1 MIKKGNDEN
10 MAQGKRLQVEVYDYL
25 RERILNHQMEDGVI
39 YSETQVAKDI
49 GFSRTPVSDALQK
62 LEQDG
67 FIEVLPSRGF
77 KLRPITKESILKNNQ
92 VRCALEGYSV
102 WTLAQNYQTLET
114 IDIVENLYKLLDRQQ
129 DIVRQTKDVAEFAKC
144 DSEFHMTIVES
155 LGNEELVNLFHCH
168 LYHIQK
174 MAVKSLSQPGRMMD
188 ALREHLDICE
198 ALRTGDTTNVYQV
211 TMKHLQIT
219 QKLDL
224 ENMVS

>member
-1 MIKKGNDEN
+1 
-10 MAQGKRLQVEVYDYL
+10 MAYGKRLQTEVYDYL
-25 RERILNHQMEDGVI
+25 KDRILSNQLKDNTI
-39 YSETQVAKDI
+39 YSETQVAKEV

-77 KLRPITKESILKNNQ
+77 KLRPVTKESILKNNQ

-114 IDIVENLYKLLDRQQ
+114 IDIVENLYHLLDKQQ
-129 DIVRQTKDVAEFAKC
+129 DIVRQTKDVSEFAKC

-155 LGNEELVNLFHCH
+155 LGNEELTDLFHCH

-174 MAVKSLSQPGRMMD
+174 MAVRSLSQPGRMMA
-188 ALREHLDICE
+188 ALGEHLDICE
-198 ALRTGDTTNVYQV
+198 ALRTGDTLNVYQV

-224 ENMVS
+224 EALMIQPMPGNL

>member
-1 MIKKGNDEN
+1 
-10 MAQGKRLQVEVYDYL
+10 MAYGKRLQVEVYDYL
-25 RERILNHQMEDGVI
+25 KERILTNQLKDNAI
-39 YSETQVAKDI
+39 YSETQVAKEV

-77 KLRPITKESILKNNQ
+77 KLRPISRESILKNNQ

-102 WTLAQNYQTLET
+102 WILSQTYQTLET
-114 IDIVENLYKLLDRQQ
+114 INVLEHLYKLLDQQ
-129 DIVRQTKDVAEFAKC
+129 QEIVRQTHDVTEFAKC
-144 DSEFHMTIVES
+144 DSKFHMTIVES
-155 LGNEELVNLFHCH
+155 LNNQELADLFHCH

-174 MAVKSLSQPGRMMD
+174 LAIRSLSQPGRMMD

-198 ALRTGDTTNVYQV
+198 ALRTGDTLNVYQV

-219 QKLDL
+219 QKLDIKYL
-224 ENMVS
+224 MMQPLS